1 MKNEEHESYVRKK
14 FEKNFGKKSS
24 ILSFLQIPYKSDQ
37 FLKSLFLLNYISNMK
52 SSSDD
57 TQKYFHHI
65 FYIREY
71 SHYLYLLIDSVYDSK
86 KVHADAQINCL

>member
-1 MKNEEHESYVRKK
+1 MLKGKHTQNLDVRNIPVYV
-14 FEKNFGKKSS
+14 
-24 ILSFLQIPYKSDQ
+24 I
-37 FLKSLFLLNYISNMK
+37 NMK